1 MRSLMLEKFPQN
13 SDHIILK
20 GLEGRDKNDSKK
32 KIIVPLQSVANRLKK
47 EAEIPLWQCISW
59 NANQDT
65 VLCEMVSAETLHKNR
80 NAYCLFI

>member
-1 MRSLMLEKFPQN
+1 MLEKFPQN

-47 EAEIPLWQCISW
+47 EAEIPL
-59 NANQDT
+59 
-65 VLCEMVSAETLHKNR
+65 
-80 NAYCLFI
+80 